1 MLYEKIIAQE
11 IVNIVDFLLNINA
24 IIKNT
29 ISAQSISPEYEEI
42 ISGKFSIFLDNS
54 PNIIT
59 IIVNIKYN
67 NLFLFK
73 QPLPNTLKLLLIK
86 Y

>member
-11 IVNIVDFLLNINA
+11 IVNIVDFLLNINE

-29 ISAQSISPEYEEI
+29 ISAHSISPEYKEI
-42 ISGKFSIFLDNS
+42 ISGKFPIFLDNM

-59 IIVNIKYN
+59 IIINIKYN
-67 NLFLFK
+67 NLLLFK
-73 QPLPNTLKLLLIK
+73 
-86 Y
+86 

>member
-11 IVNIVDFLLNINA
+11 IMNIVDFLLNKNA
-24 IIKNT
+24 NNRNT
-29 ISAQSISPEYEEI
+29 ISAHSISPEYNSI
-42 ISGKFSIFLDNS
+42 ILGKPLIFLDNN
-54 PNIIT
+54 PNTIT

-73 QPLPNTLKLLLIK
+73 
-86 Y
+86 